1 MDLQT
6 PYVLNLLYGVTI
18 SAILLETSTPY
29 LPKMAQLTHDKLIHK
44 SIRHIDT
51 HTLPIIIIQ
60 WFNYL
65 SVSILVIV
73 IAVSKNLKDW

>member
-1 MDLQT
+1 MT
-6 PYVLNLLYGVTI
+6 
-18 SAILLETSTPY
+18 
-29 LPKMAQLTHDKLIHK
+29 QLTHDKLIHE